1 MTSELFTV
9 VTPAQALQR
18 LLAHLPPGPL
28 GVETVPLAEA
38 LDRVLAEDLIAPV
51 SLPAFARSTMDGY
64 AVRAADTFGA
74 SEGLPAYLTV
84 VGEVPM
90 GRAPTVVVG
99 PGQAALIHTGGMLP
113 PGADAVVMVE
123 KTQKLAEHEIE
134 VLGPVAPGE
143 NVLQVGEDIALGS
156 TVLTA
161 GQRLRPQDLGGLAAV
176 GITQVSVARRPCVAI
191 LATGDE
197 IVPPESAP
205 GPGQVRD
212 VNTATLAGLVRRAG
226 GLPLPMGI
234 APDRF
239 EALEA
244 AARQGLEQADALVLS
259 AGSSVSTRDMTA
271 EAIRRL
277 GAPGVLVHGVSI
289 RPGKPT
295 ILAVAG
301 EKPVFGLP
309 GNPVSALTVAGLFL
323 LPTLW
328 HLQGCPVPPTTP
340 RRWARLARNIPSAPG
355 REDYVPVRLEERQG
369 DLWADPVFG
378 KSNLI
383 YTLVRA
389 DGLVVVPLDAGGL
402 QAGERV
408 EVRLLV

>member
-9 VTPAQALQR
+9 VPPDEALQR

-38 LDRVLAEDLIAPV
+38 LDRVLAEDLSAPV

-90 GRAPTVVVG
+90 GRAPTVTVG

-123 KTQKLAEHEIE
+123 KTQKLSGQEIE

-156 TVLTA
+156 TVLAA

-176 GITQVSVARRPCVAI
+176 GITQVPVARRPRVAL

-226 GLPLPMGI
+226 GVPIPLGI

-271 EAIRRL
+271 EAIKRL
-277 GAPGVLVHGVSI
+277 GLPGVLVHGVSI

-295 ILAVAG
+295 ILAVAAG
-301 EKPVFGLP
+301 KPLFGLP
-309 GNPVSALTVAGLFL
+309 GNPVSALIVAGLFL
-323 LPTLW
+323 VPTLW
-328 HLQGCPVPPTTP
+328 HLQGCSAPPPVPHV
-340 RRWARLARNIPSAPG
+340 WARLARNIPSTPG
-355 REDYVPVRLEERQG
+355 RQDVVPVRLEERDG
-369 DLWADPVFG
+369 TLWADPVFG

-389 DGLVVVPLDAGGL
+389 DGLVIVPLDAGGL
-402 QAGERV
+402 QAGQRV
-408 EVRLLV
+408 EVRLFP